1 MSASRTPDAPRINP
15 FLKLSWFQKLLFFFG
30 LFILIFTALP
40 AVIVI
45 LIGLLP
51 TITVILTDSKNTSK
65 LTVVGCFNLAGVFI
79 CLFNIFNQFSVTNAF
94 SILGNIFNMIIML
107 GSAALGVI
115 LYFELPNIF
124 VMFSKLSSQRRL
136 KNIDARLDKLA
147 ESWGTEAIAEKDK

>member
-1 MSASRTPDAPRINP
+1 MAAPRTPDAPRINP

-51 TITVILTDSKNTSK
+51 TITVILTDPKNTGK

-79 CLFNIFNQFSVTNAF
+79 CLFNIFTQFSVTNAF

-115 LYFELPNIF
+115 LYFELPNVF
-124 VMFSKLSSQRRL
+124 VMFSKLSSQHRL
-136 KNIDARLDKLA
+136 KNIDARLEKLA